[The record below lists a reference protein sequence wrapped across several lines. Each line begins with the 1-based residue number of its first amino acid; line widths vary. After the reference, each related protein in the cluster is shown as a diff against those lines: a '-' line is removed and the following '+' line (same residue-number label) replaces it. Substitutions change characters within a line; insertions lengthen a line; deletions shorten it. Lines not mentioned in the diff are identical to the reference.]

1 MSSETKSVGSDTAG
15 TDTKTSNDGVLGLGF
30 ETDDRLYR
38 AALYASAAVFL
49 FVGLFPIYWMAQNSL
64 KTREAVLD
72 GVSWLPSAEGFT
84 LSNYAVLTNGDIQ
97 LYFLNTVIVT
107 MGTVILT
114 VIVSLIAGYGL
125 ARLSFPQK
133 ENFAR
138 FLLFGYMFSPIVLGL
153 PLYLIWQSIG
163 LLNARVG
170 LIIALTAISMPFSV
184 WLMWKYIQTI
194 PEAMEESAW
203 VAGASRWEGFR
214 DVIIPQTQPAII
226 ASALFAFAL
235 AWNDFTFAQILLPSN
250 EATTFAPGILRQIT
264 QGYDIA
270 WNDIMA
276 ASMAMTLPPLAFAY
290 FLQSYL
296 LQGFKIRSL

>member
-1 MSSETKSVGSDTAG
+1 MSSETRDVASETAS
-15 TDTKTSNDGVLGLGF
+15 TDTNNSGVLGLGF
-30 ETDDRLYR
+30 ETDDRVYQ
-38 AALYASAAVFL
+38 AALYVSAGIFL
-49 FVGLFPIYWMAQNSL
+49 FVGLFPIYWIAQSSL
-64 KTREAVLD
+64 KTREAILD
-72 GVSWLPSAEGFT
+72 GVSWLPSAGEFT

-125 ARLSFPQK
+125 ARLSIPHK

-184 WLMWKYIQTI
+184 WLMWKYVQTI

-203 VAGASRWEGFR
+203 VAGASRWRAFR
-214 DVIIPQTQPAII
+214 DIIIPQTQPAII
-226 ASALFAFAL
+226 AAALFAFAL

-276 ASMAMTLPPLAFAY
+276 ASMAMTLPPLLFAY